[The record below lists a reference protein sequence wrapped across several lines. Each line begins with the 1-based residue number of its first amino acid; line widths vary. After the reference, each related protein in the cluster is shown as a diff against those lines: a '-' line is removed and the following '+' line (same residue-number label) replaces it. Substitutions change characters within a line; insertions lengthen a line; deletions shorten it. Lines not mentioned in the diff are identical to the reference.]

1 MKESRNQLNTSS
13 GTSPNN
19 DKMAAN
25 ALSTASAAVTQAY
38 EASESLLVAQVAA
51 ANESQNTVVAD
62 WVKKAAAAYSS
73 ADSYAAVAS
82 AAASDLQVKSGDA
95 KAVAS
100 GSQRIASAAKMV
112 AAQVDLAK
120 AHASAAVSATDQQVT
135 APLAKK
141 AAGSATAYH
150 QQIQALASK
159 TAKALQL
166 AASDYDRATVAA
178 AAGDLTSAGAL
189 SMTEL
194 DQAASEIQTLAGVND
209 LGVQLSS
216 DYASQAASYAADGN
230 GIYAQVAAIELS
242 QSVDLLKSA
251 NDYITQYAQL
261 MNHHATAIFE
271 GANQV
276 APSAEPPVQPAGSES
291 DPSLDGSD
299 TLPADQSLAAAAV
312 TKEPGASS
320 PATDSHVP
328 SASAAAVGKQNA
340 TSSVEMTTPKN
351 GTAGVVPPI
360 VAPIVPVGP
369 PEEAQAH
376 SGATPPAANSAQEA
390 AQSSRHH
397 GAAEQENA
405 QSAAEMALIGLDKL
419 FAANSL
425 SALKDQ
431 SSNTTAKHE

>member
-1 MKESRNQLNTSS
+1 
-13 GTSPNN
+13 
-19 DKMAAN
+19 MAAN

-100 GSQRIASAAKMV
+100 GSQQI
-112 AAQVDLAK
+112 
-120 AHASAAVSATDQQVT
+120 ASAAVSATDQQAT

-178 AAGDLTSAGAL
+178 AAGGLTSAGAL

-261 MNHHATAIFE
+261 MNHHTTAIFE
-271 GANQV
+271 GADQV

-291 DPSLDGSD
+291 DPSLAGSD

-328 SASAAAVGKQNA
+328 SASSAAVGKQNA

-376 SGATPPAANSAQEA
+376 SGTTPPAANSAQEA
-390 AQSSRHH
+390 AQASRYH

-431 SSNTTAKHE
+431 SSNTTAKRE

>member
-1 MKESRNQLNTSS
+1 MKESRNQLNISS

-100 GSQRIASAAKMV
+100 GSQQI
-112 AAQVDLAK
+112 
-120 AHASAAVSATDQQVT
+120 ASAAVSATDQQAT

-178 AAGDLTSAGAL
+178 AAGGLTSAGAL

-261 MNHHATAIFE
+261 MNHHTTAIFE
-271 GANQV
+271 GADQV

-291 DPSLDGSD
+291 DPSLAGSD

-328 SASAAAVGKQNA
+328 SASSAAVGKQNA

-376 SGATPPAANSAQEA
+376 SGTTPPAANSAQEA
-390 AQSSRHH
+390 AQASRYH

-431 SSNTTAKHE
+431 SSNTTAKRE